1 MDVSRIGPDHVAF
14 PPPDRPGA
22 PQGRQGRKPEP
33 VSPEAPI
40 SVSPEVRLIMALHQ
54 LVQNVSDVRPEV
66 VAGLKAQVE
75 AGSYQVDETELAR
88 LLLGGG
94 RR

>member
-1 MDVSRIGPDHVAF
+1 MDVSRIGPEPGVF
-14 PPPDRPGA
+14 PPLGRPGT

-33 VSPEAPI
+33 VSPETSI
-40 SVSPEVRLIMALHQ
+40 SVSPEVRLIMALHR

-75 AGSYQVDETELAR
+75 AGRYRVDETELAR

-94 RR
+94 WP

>member
-1 MDVSRIGPDHVAF
+1 
-14 PPPDRPGA
+14 
-22 PQGRQGRKPEP
+22 
-33 VSPEAPI
+33 
-40 SVSPEVRLIMALHQ
+40 MALHQ